1 MITPLLDAAGTFA
14 TVREAFG
21 LDDDGEW
28 RLPFYAY
35 LVRAGGQTV
44 VIDTGVGP
52 PGGEDPF
59 LPDRAG
65 LLPSELERAG
75 VSPGDVSLVVLTH
88 LHVDH
93 VGWNMRDGKPFF
105 PNARYVAE
113 RADYEWITG
122 ARPDR
127 PYVRDNVIGLH
138 ATGRLEL
145 VEGPAEPVP
154 GVRLVP
160 TGGHTPGHCIVELDG
175 ATFAGDL
182 AVHELQLAD
191 PGLAYVFEED
201 AAAIA
206 AARAR
211 LLPQL
216 ADSGRLVGFGHLGLG
231 RVTRAGSAF
240 GWQRLD

>member
-21 LDDDGEW
+21 LDDDGDW

-44 VIDTGVGP
+44 VVDTGVVP

-65 LLPSELERAG
+65 LLPSGLERAG

-105 PNARYVAE
+105 PNARYVAA

-127 PYVRDNVIGLH
+127 PYVRDNVIGTYLH
-138 ATGRLEL
+138 GPVLAKSPRFADELLRRALARRGLGTNLEPL
-145 VEGPAEPVP
+145 DDSLAE
-154 GVRLVP
+154 
-160 TGGHTPGHCIVELDG
+160 
-175 ATFAGDL
+175 
-182 AVHELQLAD
+182 Q
-191 PGLAYVFEED
+191 
-201 AAAIA
+201 
-206 AARAR
+206 AARVAV
-211 LLPQL
+211 
-216 ADSGRLVGFGHLGLG
+216 GRP
-231 RVTRAGSAF
+231 R
-240 GWQRLD
+240 